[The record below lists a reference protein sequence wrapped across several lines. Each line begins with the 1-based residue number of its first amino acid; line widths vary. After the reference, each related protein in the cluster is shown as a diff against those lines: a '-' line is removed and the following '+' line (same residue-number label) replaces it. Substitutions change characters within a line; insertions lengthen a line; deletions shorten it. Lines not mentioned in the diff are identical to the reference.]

1 MEEVFAFAG
10 VLGRGGSGDLDLAVG
25 VWFEADAL
33 SDA

>member
-1 MEEVFAFAG
+1 MEEVFVFAG
-10 VLGRGGSGDLDLAVG
+10 VFGCGGSGDFDFAVG